1 MPLTRQ
7 RTFTMTT
14 SSLFAAVITL
24 ISAPG
29 LVVAQGRSTLYS
41 LSTLDASA
49 GKPLLYGDLDYG
61 ERTFERVGG
70 ERFEHLLGAQLS
82 LPQRL
87 TLAARA
93 SIATDTR
100 TTRLSQQVELLRDF
114 LGGGATRTMSLAA
127 GLGLTREYG
136 GTTTLFSRVAL
147 ARSWR
152 SQRLVAN
159 AIFEKPFAPGRD
171 AVDIITSAAWMH
183 GAADGVQL
191 GLEAVGQDLE
201 GFWEADEAE
210 GGARLFFGPAVTV
223 PLGWEGWRFSFGA
236 GQVFRATS
244 SPQTSDASRPVGSD
258 RSGYVLR
265 MRVSAGG

>member
-1 MPLTRQ
+1 MSMTLTTR
-7 RTFTMTT
+7 RLF
-14 SSLFAAVITL
+14 SAFIAFAA
-24 ISAPG
+24 APG
-29 LVVAQGRSTLYS
+29 IVVAQGRSTLYS
-41 LSTLDASA
+41 LSTLDASS
-49 GKPLLYGDLDYG
+49 GKPLFYGDLDYG

-70 ERFEHLLGAQLS
+70 ERFEHLLGAQLA
-82 LPQRL
+82 LPHQL
-87 TLAARA
+87 TFAARA

-114 LGGGATRTMSLAA
+114 LRGGPTRTTSLAA

-159 AIFEKPFAPGRD
+159 ATFEKSLSSRRD
-171 AVDIITSAAWMH
+171 AIDIITSAAWMH
-183 GAADGVQL
+183 GATDGVQV

-201 GFWEADEAE
+201 GFWEPEEAE
-210 GGARLFFGPAVTV
+210 GGARLFFGPVLTI
-223 PLGWEGWRFSFGA
+223 PLAREGWRFSFG
-236 GQVFRATS
+236 GGPVLRATS
-244 SPQTSDASRPVGSD
+244 SPQTSEASRPVSD

>member
-1 MPLTRQ
+1 MTVTLTYRSFLAALVALI
-7 RTFTMTT
+7 TAPV
-14 SSLFAAVITL
+14 FAA
-24 ISAPG
+24 
-29 LVVAQGRSTLYS
+29 AQGRSTLYS

-70 ERFEHLLGAQLS
+70 ERFEHLLGAQLTFAH
-82 LPQRL
+82 RL

-93 SIATDTR
+93 SIAIDKS
-100 TTRLSQQVELLRDF
+100 TTRLSQQVELLRDVV
-114 LGGGATRTMSLAA
+114 GGGANRSRSLAL

-136 GTTTLFSRVAL
+136 GTTALFSRVAL

-159 AIFEKPFAPGRD
+159 AIFEKPFASGRD
-171 AVDIITSAAWMH
+171 AIDIITSAGWMY

-201 GFWEADEAE
+201 GFWEAEEAE
-210 GGARLFFGPAVTV
+210 GGARLFFGPVLTV
-223 PLGWEGWRFSFGA
+223 PLAREGWRFSFG
-236 GQVFRATS
+236 GGPVLRATT
-244 SPQTSDASRPVGSD
+244 SPETSGATRPVSD
-258 RSGYVLR
+258 RAGYVLR